1 MTPNIPENVKTTA
14 FSGKHDKK
22 LFAVKKESWTSFFC
36 FFSKFTGSWGK
47 CPGLSQFS
55 KAIGKWWP
63 WLSRFLLSVHFSF
76 SDRTARMIWVS
87 SKMPAFHSFDMRA
100 FIVCM
105 LGSMGRREK
114 ERGKKRPFSS
124 LLFPSLPFFTKIG
137 NHVLEASL

>member
-14 FSGKHDKK
+14 FSGKHEKTICCQK
-22 LFAVKKESWTSFFC
+22 GVMYIFFLFFFT
-36 FFSKFTGSWGK
+36 KFTGSWGK

-76 SDRTARMIWVS
+76 SERTARMIWVS
-87 SKMPAFHSFDMRA
+87 SKMPAFHSFDMQA